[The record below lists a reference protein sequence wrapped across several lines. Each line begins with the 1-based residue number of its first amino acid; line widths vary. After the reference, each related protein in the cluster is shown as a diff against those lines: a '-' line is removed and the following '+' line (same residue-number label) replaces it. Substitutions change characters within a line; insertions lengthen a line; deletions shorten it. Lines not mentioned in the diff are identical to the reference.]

1 MRDGVFE
8 IPLKLFV
15 GALDQQLRLVRLANE
30 WREVSQREPG
40 NQLLPSR
47 PDQQVD
53 GLTSHFD
60 KRPPREIRRN
70 GSIELSLESNQRQGM
85 PLPEAHGGVGVEIE
99 DNVEN
104 RLRIAVEHRR
114 REFDNPAPRPPVR
127 REDGRGKP
135 TEIASSGR
143 ADDRLPVRAS
153 RPAGTRHK
161 TKATESS
168 RSASR
173 WALGSLRPR
182 VSRSPQPLASTF
194 PAREH

>member
-85 PLPEAHGGVGVEIE
+85 PLPEAHGGVCVEIE

-114 REFDNPAPRPPVR
+114 RESITRLLDR
-127 REDGRGKP
+127 RFAEKMVVETHGNRIKR
-135 TEIASSGR
+135 ASGR
-143 ADDRLPVRAS
+143 
-153 RPAGTRHK
+153 
-161 TKATESS
+161 
-168 RSASR
+168 
-173 WALGSLRPR
+173 
-182 VSRSPQPLASTF
+182 
-194 PAREH
+194 